1 MMKKLILKLTLLMAV
16 AFAVVS
22 CDKEETIEV
31 DNLPTAANTFLNDHF
46 KEAKILSV
54 TREKE
59 PLSGT
64 EYQVLLNNRIEVKF
78 DKNGNWTEVE
88 ALDNTVAIP
97 TSFVLAP
104 IVGYV
109 KENYPKD
116 GINSI
121 DKEKH
126 GFDVELTNALDLEFD
141 ATGKFIRIDP

>member
-1 MMKKLILKLTLLMAV
+1 MMKKLIFKFMLLMTV
-16 AFAVVS
+16 AFVATS
-22 CDKEETIEV
+22 CEKEELIGV
-31 DNLPTAANTFLNDHF
+31 DNLPSAADSFLKVHF
-46 KEAKILSV
+46 KDINVLSV
-54 TREKE
+54 TRENE

-64 EYQVLLNNRIEVKF
+64 EYKVLLGNRVEVKF
-78 DKNGNWTEVE
+78 DKNGNWAEVE

-104 IVGYV
+104 IVSYV
-109 KENYPKD
+109 KENYPND

-141 ATGKFIRIDP
+141 NAGKFIRIDP